1 MKYGATCAYSQMLYA
16 DKIVDDEEYIDA
28 FLPDIDVNF
37 EHSRPLIVQ
46 LCGNDPKILSS
57 AVAKLLTYKNFI
69 DGIDFNLG
77 SFLLV
82 KVEYNHL

>member
-1 MKYGATCAYSQMLYA
+1 MKYGATCASSQMLYA
-16 DKIVDDEEYIDA
+16 DKIVDDEEYLDA

-82 KVEYNHL
+82 KV